1 MNLEFQFPL
10 AFLLLLLVPL
20 IIFLYFF
27 YQRSRSSSI
36 RYSDIGRIKPLVKYS
51 RRLKWRHSV
60 IFLRSLV
67 LVVVI
72 TALARPRSGL
82 QLSQIITDGIDIILA
97 MDVSTSMKAVDF
109 KPKNR
114 LEASKMVAEEFIRG
128 RTNDRIG
135 LVVFSGE
142 SFTQCPL
149 TLDYGVLIAFLNRLD
164 FGFIEDGTAIGLGL
178 STSLN
183 RLKTS
188 KAKSKI
194 IILLTDGRNNTGTID
209 PLTAAQLAKT
219 LGIKVYTIGVG
230 SIGNAMYPIEDPLF
244 GTRYVP
250 MPVDLDEPMLKE
262 IANLTSGKYFRA
274 IDTQKLKAIY
284 QEIGQMEK
292 TKVEVKNYMK
302 YTELAHY
309 LVALA
314 ALLLLAEIT
323 LNNTIF
329 RKIP

>member
-1 MNLEFQFPL
+1 MNLEFQFPP
-10 AFLLLLLVPL
+10 AFALLLVIPL
-20 IIFLYFF
+20 IIYFYYF
-27 YQRSRSSSI
+27 YQTSRSSSI
-36 RYSDIGRIKPLVKYS
+36 RYSDINRIKPLIRYS
-51 RRLKWRHSV
+51 RRLKWRHSI
-60 IFLRSLV
+60 IFLRAVV
-67 LVVVI
+67 LALLI

-82 QLSQIITDGIDIILA
+82 QQSQIVTDGIDIVLA

-135 LVVFSGE
+135 LVVFAGE

-149 TLDYGVLIAFLNRLD
+149 TLDYGVLISFLDRLD

-178 STSLN
+178 ATGLN

-209 PLTAAQLAKT
+209 PITAAQLAQT
-219 LGIKVYTIGVG
+219 LGIRVYTIGVG
-230 SIGNAMYPIEDPLF
+230 SIGNAMYPVDDPLF

-250 MPVDLDEPMLKE
+250 MPIDLDEPMLKE
-262 IANLTSGKYFRA
+262 IAMLTGGQYFRA
-274 IDTQKLKAIY
+274 TDTQKLKEIY
-284 QEIGQMEK
+284 QAIGQMEK

-309 LVALA
+309 LVILA
-314 ALLLLAEIT
+314 AVLLLLEILLNHT
-323 LNNTIF
+323 LF